1 MIEAKKLYKE
11 SIRDNAIH
19 YAIGQLT
26 SKELLSNDFTTL
38 KVEYK
43 WVLQGLIYE
52 MQKEIDKLN
61 NDLGL

>member
-11 SIRDNAIH
+11 SIRDNAIN

-26 SKELLSNDFTTL
+26 SNELLSHDFTTL

-43 WVLQGLIYE
+43 WVLKGLIYE

>member
-11 SIRDNAIH
+11 NIRDNAIN

-26 SKELLSNDFTTL
+26 SKELLSHDFTTL

>member
-11 SIRDNAIH
+11 SIRDNAIR

-26 SKELLSNDFTTL
+26 SNELLSHDFTTL

-43 WVLQGLIYE
+43 WVLKGLIYE